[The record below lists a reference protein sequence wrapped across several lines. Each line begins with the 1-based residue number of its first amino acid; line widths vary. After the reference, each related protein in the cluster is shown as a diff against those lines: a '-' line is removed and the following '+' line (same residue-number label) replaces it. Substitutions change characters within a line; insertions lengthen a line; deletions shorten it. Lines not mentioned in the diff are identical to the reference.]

1 MLRLRRRPRR
11 TRHLGPGVSL
21 LPRHCYH
28 RRRWRRLQRVKIETG
43 ALPKTAAE
51 DSSCLRCN
59 SGFLFPSSF
68 RKSICFFAFAV
79 IRNWARNFFCFD
91 GTCVSLRITF
101 FFPRFFS
108 LKLPLSDSDTIITAR
123 TIINRRLCFLSEKM
137 CTKRRKRVFF
147 YNPPLQSGRLDTF
160 FINENRRT
168 IVLPSHTHEFLQPF
182 SSIRGSS
189 IHTRPLTA
197 AALPLKNA

>member
-1 MLRLRRRPRR
+1 MLRRRRRPRR

-79 IRNWARNFFCFD
+79 IRNWARNLFFASPELVFHFE
-91 GTCVSLRITF
+91 LH

-108 LKLPLSDSDTIITAR
+108 LKLPLFDSDTIITAR
-123 TIINRRLCFLSEKM
+123 TMINRRVCFLSEKNVYE
-137 CTKRRKRVFF
+137 TKDRGIF
-147 YNPPLQSGRLDTF
+147 YNPILQSGRLDTF
-160 FINENRRT
+160 
-168 IVLPSHTHEFLQPF
+168 L
-182 SSIRGSS
+182 
-189 IHTRPLTA
+189 
-197 AALPLKNA
+197 